1 MMIFD
6 SEYFYVCP
14 IEMSD
19 VDNVVEVYNS
29 NMIFLEKHTKNYPV
43 TFEWVTEELKSMR
56 NAGFC
61 SCKVVDKRTGKMVG
75 IIDYK
80 IEQESYLSLLI
91 VHQDYQNMGYGEQI
105 YRAFEDYAKS
115 RKSQCIRLDVAN
127 GYSDKVINFWI
138 ANGFEKLEDIKLNW
152 AGVTLSAVIMKKYI
166 LT

>member
-1 MMIFD
+1 M
-6 SEYFYVCP
+6 
-14 IEMSD
+14 
-19 VDNVVEVYNS
+19 
-29 NMIFLEKHTKNYPV
+29 EKHTKNYPV

-91 VHQDYQNMGYGEQI
+91 VHQDYQNMGYGKQI

>member
-1 MMIFD
+1 
-6 SEYFYVCP
+6 
-14 IEMSD
+14 MSD

-91 VHQDYQNMGYGEQI
+91 VHQDYQNMGYGKQI